1 MKIKTLLLFN
11 FVLMKA
17 LFKHALLIIA
27 GTLLCLFHSCKR
39 EPEQKKYMGYFPAT
53 EVMKYIYY
61 KPGSYWIYE
70 CDSTGE
76 LDSQVMISI
85 DTPWSHQDYID
96 YQYVNYVKK
105 SVTYGVDFK
114 TIFFGTEIPY
124 NGNKIGQYFFANSLS
139 INGPNMSAN
148 DCVFFYPFDSNSLG
162 GYGSS
167 PTYYK
172 GYLDSL
178 QVLGKW
184 YKDVRVFQVQY
195 AGGFVEPRI
204 KTWGDGQITYYWAK
218 NIGVVR
224 VHVWTKKDGFDT
236 TFKFNWNLKR
246 YFIP

>member
-1 MKIKTLLLFN
+1 
-11 FVLMKA
+11 MKA
-17 LFKHALLIIA
+17 PFKHALLIIA
-27 GTLLCLFHSCKR
+27 GTLLCLFHSCKP
-39 EPEQKKYMGYFPAT
+39 EPEPQKYLGNYPLGEVKDYLYF
-53 EVMKYIYY
+53 
-61 KPGSYWIYE
+61 KPGSYWVYE

-76 LDSQVMISI
+76 LDSQVIRSI
-85 DTPWSHQDYID
+85 DTPWFHLGYID
-96 YQYVNYVKK
+96 YQLLMYNRESIPFRTKFN
-105 SVTYGVDFK
+105 TYYPTVISPYCEKCQRGFRNVLN
-114 TIFFGTEIPY
+114 IVSPFG
-124 NGNKIGQYFFANSLS
+124 
-139 INGPNMSAN
+139 SAT
-148 DCVFFYPFDSNSLG
+148 DCVFYYPFDSTVAG
-162 GYGSS
+162 GGGSS